1 MNKENEISCNCNEEE
16 ENSLRKIIIAGIL
29 FILGLVINN
38 IPLDFITSKIQFLGK
53 DADAT
58 RIISGTIFLLAYLL
72 CGKTVVISAIRNLV
86 KGHIFDEK
94 FLMTV
99 ASLGAVFV
107 GEFPE
112 AVGVMLFYQIGEF
125 FQDYAVDKSRDSIN
139 ALMNIKPNKATVI
152 RDGNNVEVNADDVK
166 IGEIVIVKPG
176 ERIPV
181 DGIITTGKTFIDN
194 SAITGE
200 SVPLEV
206 FKGNEVFSG
215 GINTNAV
222 IEIQTTKIAQDS
234 AATRIL
240 KLVEESSVKKTK
252 SERFITRF
260 AKIYTP
266 VVCILALCV
275 AIIPPITLQFVSPA
289 LFNKYGWNTWIYR
302 ALIFLVVS
310 CPCAIVISIPL
321 SFFGGIGANSKQGIL
336 VKGSNAL
343 ENLAKIKTA
352 VFDKTGTLTKGV
364 FVVTDVHTTKPEK
377 IPEDELIAIAAHAE
391 TYSNHPAAKSI
402 KSAHHG
408 QCCSIANITNAQEIS
423 GGGIKVNL
431 DGKIILAGNEW
442 LMNTQNV
449 IGFSKYNKNDIGTIV
464 HVAIDG
470 EYVGHIVI
478 SDETKQDSKKAI
490 ENLHKIGVNKIVMLT
505 GDIQFTAE
513 STAKELGIDT
523 YYSNLLPENKVEK
536 LETLLAELGTGKNKR
551 GTLSFTGDGIND
563 APVLA
568 RADVGIA
575 MGGLGSD
582 VAIESADVVI
592 MNDEPSKIADAIKI
606 SKKTINI
613 VKQNMYFSLITKFAI
628 MILGTL
634 GIANMW
640 LAVFGDTGVAL
651 LAVLNAMRTL
661 KTDKLK

>member
-16 ENSLRKIIIAGIL
+16 ENSLRKIIIAAIL

-58 RIISGTIFLLAYLL
+58 RIISGTIFLLAYLS

-266 VVCILALCV
+266 VVCILAICV
-275 AIIPPITLQFVSPA
+275 AIIPPI
-289 LFNKYGWNTWIYR
+289 R
-302 ALIFLVVS
+302 
-310 CPCAIVISIPL
+310 
-321 SFFGGIGANSKQGIL
+321 
-336 VKGSNAL
+336 
-343 ENLAKIKTA
+343 
-352 VFDKTGTLTKGV
+352 
-364 FVVTDVHTTKPEK
+364 
-377 IPEDELIAIAAHAE
+377 
-391 TYSNHPAAKSI
+391 
-402 KSAHHG
+402 
-408 QCCSIANITNAQEIS
+408 
-423 GGGIKVNL
+423 
-431 DGKIILAGNEW
+431 
-442 LMNTQNV
+442 
-449 IGFSKYNKNDIGTIV
+449 
-464 HVAIDG
+464 
-470 EYVGHIVI
+470 
-478 SDETKQDSKKAI
+478 
-490 ENLHKIGVNKIVMLT
+490 
-505 GDIQFTAE
+505 
-513 STAKELGIDT
+513 
-523 YYSNLLPENKVEK
+523 
-536 LETLLAELGTGKNKR
+536 
-551 GTLSFTGDGIND
+551 
-563 APVLA
+563 
-568 RADVGIA
+568 
-575 MGGLGSD
+575 
-582 VAIESADVVI
+582 
-592 MNDEPSKIADAIKI
+592 
-606 SKKTINI
+606 
-613 VKQNMYFSLITKFAI
+613 
-628 MILGTL
+628 
-634 GIANMW
+634 
-640 LAVFGDTGVAL
+640 
-651 LAVLNAMRTL
+651 
-661 KTDKLK
+661 